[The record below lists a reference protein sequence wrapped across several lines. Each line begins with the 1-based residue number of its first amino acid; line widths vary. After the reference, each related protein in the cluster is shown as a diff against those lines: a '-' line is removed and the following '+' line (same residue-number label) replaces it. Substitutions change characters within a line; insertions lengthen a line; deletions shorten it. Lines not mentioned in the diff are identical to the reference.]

1 MKVAF
6 VLQIVQRV
14 GEGIHNGEL
23 TFSHPRSR
31 THISAEGYGDKS
43 DSLVMRSL
51 CARRPRPPGQ
61 FLIKLALSLSLT
73 VRCVCVLGVYF

>member
-1 MKVAF
+1 MNVAF

-43 DSLVMRSL
+43 DSLVSSIDMSNY
-51 CARRPRPPGQ
+51 AGGQ
-61 FLIKLALSLSLT
+61 LSAQKILKQTGALKAATL
-73 VRCVCVLGVYF
+73 YFAS